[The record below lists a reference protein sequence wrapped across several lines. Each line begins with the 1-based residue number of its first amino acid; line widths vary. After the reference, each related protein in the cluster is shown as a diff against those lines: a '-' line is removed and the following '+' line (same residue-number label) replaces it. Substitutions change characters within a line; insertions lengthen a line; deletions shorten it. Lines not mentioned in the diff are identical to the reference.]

1 MHFAEGTGSSGA
13 VIQAL
18 LQAAQSF
25 LIQPSCPI
33 CRASLGEGHPPMVAA
48 EHWPCGLCAE
58 EYALGGSDTSGT
70 EPLPW
75 KALGTYQGR
84 FRQLVLKIKQQPQSR
99 TGRAVIQLLAKVHP
113 LPKGVLLVPI
123 PSWKKKR
130 GNPLPNLIAAGFGQP
145 STLLLHRTRAGL
157 SQHHLNRSIRMHNLE
172 GAFHAAPAPQTSLQS
187 KTTVWLVDD
196 ILTTGATALAA
207 QKALNKA
214 GHPVGGII
222 CLGRTP
228 AKRLGR

>member
-1 MHFAEGTGSSGA
+1 MHSAEYTGSRCT
-13 VIQAL
+13 VFDAL
-18 LQAAQSF
+18 LQAAQTL

-33 CRASLGEGHPPMVAA
+33 CRASLDENPAA
-48 EHWPCGLCAE
+48 ETGAEFQPCGLCIE
-58 EYALGGSDTSGT
+58 GYGLGQSNISGN

-75 KALGTYQGR
+75 KALGNYRGK
-84 FRQLVLKIKQQPQSR
+84 FRQLVLHIKQQPRSR
-99 TGRAVIQLLAKVHP
+99 TGRAVIQLLANRHP
-113 LPKGVLLVPI
+113 LPQGALLVPI
-123 PSWKKKR
+123 PSWKRKR
-130 GNPLPNLIAAGFGQP
+130 SNPLPKLIADGLGHP
-145 STLLLHRTRAGL
+145 STMLLHRTRAGI
-157 SQHHLNRSIRMHNLE
+157 SQHHLNRSMRMHNLE

>member
-75 KALGTYQGR
+75 KALGTYQGE
-84 FRQLVLKIKQQPQSR
+84 FRQLVLQIKQQPQSR
-99 TGRAVIQLLAKVHP
+99 TGRAVIQLLAHHHP
-113 LPKGVLLVPI
+113 LPQGAVLVPI

-130 GNPLPNLIAAGFGQP
+130 SNPLPKLIAAGFGQP
-145 STLLLHRTRAGL
+145 STMLLQRTRAGL
-157 SQHHLNRSIRMHNLE
+157 SQHHLNRSMRMHNLH
-172 GAFHAAPAPQTSLQS
+172 GAFHAAPAPHASIQPKHEL
-187 KTTVWLVDD
+187 WLVDD

-207 QKALNKA
+207 RNALTQA
-214 GHPVGGII
+214 GHRVLGVI
-222 CLGRTP
+222 CLARTP
-228 AKRLGR
+228 ARRNGR